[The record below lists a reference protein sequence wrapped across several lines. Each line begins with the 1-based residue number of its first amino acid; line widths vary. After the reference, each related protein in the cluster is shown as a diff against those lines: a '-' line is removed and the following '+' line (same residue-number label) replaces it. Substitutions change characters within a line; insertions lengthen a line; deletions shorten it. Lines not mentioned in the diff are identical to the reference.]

1 MAFFYVVFRD
11 IQYFAEMGNFYT
23 DDALSGTS
31 MYKKPMNKYNSHALT
46 SWAVEERPRE
56 KVMANGIQ
64 HLSDSE
70 LLAILLGSGTRNQT
84 AVELARI
91 ILQGSGNS
99 LMELGRKSIGEL
111 VRIKGVGPAKAI
123 TLLAAMELGRRRTG
137 MNHMEKIS
145 VKSSE
150 TVFKL
155 FHPLLGDLEHEEFWL
170 LMLNRANRVL
180 GRYKVSQGGL
190 SGTVI
195 DTRIILKKALDNLA
209 SSIVVCHNHP
219 SGNMQPS
226 DADVKI
232 TGKLKKAAEM
242 LEIKLLDHVI
252 IADKSYFSFAD
263 EGLIS

>member
-1 MAFFYVVFRD
+1 M
-11 IQYFAEMGNFYT
+11 NTYT
-23 DDALSGTS
+23 
-31 MYKKPMNKYNSHALT
+31 SHALT
-46 SWAVEERPRE
+46 TWAVEERPRE

-64 HLSDSE
+64 YLSDAE

-84 AVELARI
+84 AVGLARI
-91 ILQGSGNS
+91 ILKSAGNS
-99 LMELGRKSIGEL
+99 LQELGRQSISEL
-111 VRIKGVGPAKAI
+111 IRIKGVGPAKAI
-123 TLLAAMELGRRRTG
+123 TLLAAMELGRRRAG
-137 MNHMEKIS
+137 MQHAEKLP
-145 VKSSE
+145 VKSSQ
-150 TVFKL
+150 TVFKI
-155 FHPLLGDLEHEEFWL
+155 FHPLLGDLDHEEFWL

-209 SSIVVCHNHP
+209 SSIIVCHNHP

-226 DADVKI
+226 EADVQI

>member
-1 MAFFYVVFRD
+1 
-11 IQYFAEMGNFYT
+11 MGMYLAHQWVKRVMQAYKSK
-23 DDALSGTS
+23 ALS
-31 MYKKPMNKYNSHALT
+31 
-46 SWAVEERPRE
+46 SWAVEDRPRE
-56 KVMANGIQ
+56 KVKTKGIQ

-70 LLAILLGSGTRNQT
+70 LLAILLGSGTKNQT
-84 AVELARI
+84 AVELART
-91 ILQGSGNS
+91 LLHSSGNNLVDLGKQS
-99 LMELGRKSIGEL
+99 LPDL
-111 VRIKGVGPAKAI
+111 VRIKGIGPAKAI
-123 TLLAAMELGRRRTG
+123 TLLAAMELGRRRAG
-137 MNHMEKIS
+137 MYPTEKVQ

-150 TVFKL
+150 TVYKL
-155 FHPLLGDLEHEEFWL
+155 FHPLLGDLDHEEFWL

-209 SSIVVCHNHP
+209 SSIIVCHNHP

-232 TGKLKKAAEM
+232 TGKLRKAAEM
-242 LEIKLLDHVI
+242 LDIKLIDHVI

-263 EGLIS
+263 EGVIN

>member
-1 MAFFYVVFRD
+1 M
-11 IQYFAEMGNFYT
+11 
-23 DDALSGTS
+23 
-31 MYKKPMNKYNSHALT
+31 KKYNAHGLR

-56 KVMANGIQ
+56 KVLANGIQ
-64 HLSDSE
+64 HLSDAE
-70 LLAILLGSGTRNQT
+70 LLAILINSGTRNLT

-91 ILQGSGNS
+91 ILRGSDHC
-99 LMELGRKSIGEL
+99 LQKLGRQSIGEL

-123 TLLAAMELGRRRTG
+123 RVLAALELGRRRDVLP
-137 MNHMEKIS
+137 HAEKIP

-150 TVFKL
+150 TVFNL
-155 FHPLLGDLEHEEFWL
+155 FQPLLGDLDHEEFWL

-195 DTRIILKKALDNLA
+195 DTRIILKKALDHLA
-209 SSIVVCHNHP
+209 SSIIVCHNHP

-232 TGKLKKAAEM
+232 TGKLKKAAEI

-252 IADKSYFSFAD
+252 IADKFYFSFAD
-263 EGLIS
+263 EGLIG

>member
-1 MAFFYVVFRD
+1 
-11 IQYFAEMGNFYT
+11 
-23 DDALSGTS
+23 
-31 MYKKPMNKYNSHALT
+31 MNRYDSHALT
-46 SWAVEERPRE
+46 TWAVEERPRE
-56 KVMANGIQ
+56 KVMANGVQ
-64 HLSDSE
+64 FLSDTE
-70 LLAILLGSGTRNQT
+70 LLAILLGSGTKNIT
-84 AVELARI
+84 AVELARLMLKGVGNN
-91 ILQGSGNS
+91 LQ
-99 LMELGRKSIGEL
+99 LLGRQGIGDL

-123 TLLAAMELGRRRTG
+123 TILAAMELGRRRAG
-137 MNHMEKIS
+137 LQHIEKIP

-150 TVFKL
+150 TVYKL
-155 FHPLLGDLEHEEFWL
+155 FHPLMGDLEHEEFWL

-209 SSIVVCHNHP
+209 SSIIVCHNHP
-219 SGNMQPS
+219 SGNKQPS

-232 TGKLKKAAEM
+232 TEKLKKAAEI

-263 EGLIS
+263 EGLIN

>member
-1 MAFFYVVFRD
+1 
-11 IQYFAEMGNFYT
+11 
-23 DDALSGTS
+23 
-31 MYKKPMNKYNSHALT
+31 MNTYNSHALT
-46 SWAVEERPRE
+46 TWAVEERPRE
-56 KVMANGIQ
+56 KVMANGVQ

-70 LLAILLGSGTRNQT
+70 LLAILLGSGTRNTT
-84 AVELARI
+84 AVELART
-91 ILQGSGNS
+91 ILKGSGNS
-99 LMELGRKSIGEL
+99 LQELGRQSISDL

-123 TLLAAMELGRRRTG
+123 TLLAAMELGRRRAG
-137 MNHMEKIS
+137 MNHVEKIAI
-145 VKSSE
+145 KSSE
-150 TVFKL
+150 TVFNL
-155 FHPLLGDLEHEEFWL
+155 FHPLLGDLDHEEFWL

-209 SSIVVCHNHP
+209 SSIIVCHNHP

-232 TGKLKKAAEM
+232 TGKLKKAAEI

-252 IADKSYFSFAD
+252 VADKSYFSFAD

>member
-1 MAFFYVVFRD
+1 
-11 IQYFAEMGNFYT
+11 
-23 DDALSGTS
+23 
-31 MYKKPMNKYNSHALT
+31 MNHYNSHAMT
-46 SWAVEERPRE
+46 TWAVEERPRE
-56 KVMANGIQ
+56 KVMANGVQ
-64 HLSDSE
+64 FLSNSE
-70 LLAILLGSGTRNQT
+70 LLAILLGSGTKNMT
-84 AVELARI
+84 AVELARR
-91 ILQGSGNS
+91 ILKASGNN
-99 LMELGRKSIGEL
+99 LQKLGRQGVGDL

-123 TLLAAMELGRRRTG
+123 SILAALEIGRRRAG
-137 MNHMEKIS
+137 IQHAEKIP

-150 TVFKL
+150 TVFNI
-155 FHPLLGDLEHEEFWL
+155 FHPLMGDLEHEEFWL

-209 SSIVVCHNHP
+209 SSIIVCHNHP

-232 TGKLKKAAEM
+232 TEKLKKAAEM

-263 EGLIS
+263 EGLIT